1 MFQGEAVLKAEIIW
15 CLDVV
20 HSKYSFRS
28 SENKSNQVPEGSL
41 FDKSVKFVHGTMACN
56 FLSKKIKRW
65 FNDNSGKVEKE
76 FAIRFRG
83 KESFHFMQT
92 FPMLILMIFE
102 SGVNSES
109 KLRLVQIN
117 HQSVLIRKL
126 LSFCVRISNFNSDNL
141 KEMGIVA
148 RSLFKLSCLRDNRLS
163 PSLWTLCNVTPHHAS
178 VCLQQYNLGL
188 GCNTM
193 EGREQK
199 HQAIS
204 RYAENTTFQKFF
216 GMNLSSSSILE
227 RMDLIK

>member
-1 MFQGEAVLKAEIIW
+1 
-15 CLDVV
+15 
-20 HSKYSFRS
+20 
-28 SENKSNQVPEGSL
+28 
-41 FDKSVKFVHGTMACN
+41 
-56 FLSKKIKRW
+56 
-65 FNDNSGKVEKE
+65 
-76 FAIRFRG
+76 
-83 KESFHFMQT
+83 
-92 FPMLILMIFE
+92 MLILMIFE

-126 LSFCVRISNFNSDNL
+126 LSFCVRISSFNSDNL

-148 RSLFKLSCLRDNRLS
+148 RSLFKLSCLCDNRLS

-204 RYAENTTFQKFF
+204 RYAENTTFQNRWPLIFRHEFIQLIHLRENGFDKISHIKRSKPYVPVESNDACTKCQMKFTQK
-216 GMNLSSSSILE
+216 E
-227 RMDLIK
+227 IKCRLCDSQYQDQVNKLLKKHDV